1 MKKSIGI
8 LAIGVMALAS
18 TAVLAKDESK
28 VSAVGL
34 LGYYMPAEKSVKDLY
49 GSGIV
54 YGGGVSYAYS
64 EQICIVGAL
73 DYWKGSG
80 EIAAV
85 TGTSSGTWTYT
96 PKTDCSLSIMPITCN
111 VIYNIPVQK
120 SAFAPYVGGGIG
132 YYLAKSEVGSKNE
145 SKGAVGFQVLG
156 GCLYPVSPN
165 LSIAAV
171 TRYSVATV
179 DFGGGDTKIGGLT
192 IGGGVAYSF

>member
-8 LAIGVMALAS
+8 LAIGIMALAS
-18 TAVLAKDESK
+18 TQALAKDASK
-28 VSAVGL
+28 VSAIGVV
-34 LGYYMPAEKSVKDLY
+34 GYYMPAEKSVADLY
-49 GSGIV
+49 GKGIAF
-54 YGGGVSYAYS
+54 GGGLSYEYS
-64 EQICIVGAL
+64 PQISIVGAV
-73 DYWKGSG
+73 DYWKGSK
-80 EIAAV
+80 EKTATV
-85 TGTSSGTWTYT
+85 GTTTV
-96 PKTDCSLSIMPITCN
+96 KTDHSLRIMPITCN

-132 YYLAKSEVGSKNE
+132 YYSAEDKKGSVSK

-156 GCLYPVSPN
+156 GCTYPVSSN

-179 DFGGGDTKIGGLT
+179 KFDDGDKKVGGLT